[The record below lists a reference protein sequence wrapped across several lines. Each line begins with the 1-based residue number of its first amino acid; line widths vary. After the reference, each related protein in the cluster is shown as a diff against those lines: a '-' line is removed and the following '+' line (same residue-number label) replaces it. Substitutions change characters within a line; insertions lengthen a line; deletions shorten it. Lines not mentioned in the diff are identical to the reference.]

1 VKNSKGVVVAGCPY
15 CKKLLHSMNE
25 FIEHNTLDVL
35 PRLFEM
41 LENKRQ

>member
-1 VKNSKGVVVAGCPY
+1 
-15 CKKLLHSMNE
+15 MNE